1 MSVVII
7 QNIKIFLMELLQA
20 NQIIRIVSSGVNRME
35 IIKEHSNTNKVSS
48 LKIQWHDNSGNGEQA
63 MNNIN
68 HYCY

>member
-20 NQIIRIVSSGVNRME
+20 NQITRIVSSGINRME

-48 LKIQWHDNSGNGEQA
+48 LKFQWHDNS
-63 MNNIN
+63 
-68 HYCY
+68 